1 METSEQLPHG
11 AVETPD
17 LAELVRRP
25 GPFLSLYLNTEGD
38 VENAEQRPDP
48 ALLAPSDRELKELG
62 VDSPEQGPA
71 RDVLVRASL
80 GTGAG
85 IRVLDDA
92 DRLEDGAGALLR
104 WTTG

>member
-1 METSEQLPHG
+1 METSEPLPHG
-11 AVETPD
+11 AVEARD
-17 LAELVRRP
+17 LTELVRRP
-25 GPFLSLYLNTEGD
+25 GPFVSLY
-38 VENAEQRPDP
+38 
-48 ALLAPSDRELKELG
+48 PSDRELKELG

-71 RDVLVRASL
+71 RDVLVRAAL

-104 WTTG
+104 WTTS

>member
-38 VENAEQRPDP
+38 VENAEQRSRTRWKTVRNGLPDKVVP
-48 ALLAPSDRELKELG
+48 GL
-62 VDSPEQGPA
+62 
-71 RDVLVRASL
+71 
-80 GTGAG
+80 
-85 IRVLDDA
+85 I
-92 DRLEDGAGALLR
+92 LERIDEIVPNLLR